1 MTNYH
6 VDKYGDV
13 AAIKVVDLD
22 DDVIII
28 ASDGVIIRIQAN
40 SIRECARP
48 SKGVLVMRLTEDS
61 KVVTLAPLPHEEE
74 GEEEDS

>member
-1 MTNYH
+1 M
-6 VDKYGDV
+6 
-13 AAIKVVDLD
+13 
-22 DDVIII
+22 III

-61 KVVTLAPLPHEEE
+61 KVVTLARSPHEEE
-74 GEEEDS
+74 GEEEDAEEEGPDDGQQVDSEETEQ